1 MVLRLSSGSRQRL
14 DALLATTSE
23 ARVLKRLLVLQWI
36 DDGRPRPEI
45 VKLLGV
51 KLRTIRHWLRI
62 FRTQGLDGLVTLHW
76 RGDPGNLTAT
86 QIDQL
91 KAEIRT
97 GRFHCARQVSGYLKD
112 AFGVAY
118 SLSGVKQLLHRIGCS
133 FHQVSGFLFK
143 ADRDEQEV
151 HLNVFNEQTAEAK
164 AGSTRRYFVD
174 GWHPTYGM
182 HDAFS
187 CWLLRGQR
195 FEMGVGGGRQRLNVL
210 GALCPEDHEYLDIRI
225 PKGSL
230 NAQSVIALMDKIRT
244 RQPTTK
250 KFILYLDNA
259 KYQHA
264 KLVAEHVDKLR
275 QEGVVFVLKFLP
287 AYSPNLNLI
296 ERLWKFVRK
305 QALRCW
311 HDTFEAMQAAVAR
324 VLDNLSEYRNE
335 LSTLLTLKFH
345 LVPRR

>member
-1 MVLRLSSGSRQRL
+1 MASTK
-14 DALLATTSE
+14 D

-36 DDGRPRPEI
+36 DDGRARADI

-51 KLRTIRHWLRI
+51 KPRTLRHWLRL
-62 FRTQGLDGLVTLHW
+62 FRTQGLDGLVTLHLH
-76 RGDPGNLTAT
+76 GDPGNLTAT
-86 QIDQL
+86 QIDHL
-91 KAEIRT
+91 KEEIRS
-97 GRFHCARQVSGYLKD
+97 GRFHCARQVCGYLKD
-112 AFGVAY
+112 TFHAAY
-118 SLSGVKQLLHRIGCS
+118 SLSGAKQLLHRIGCS

-143 ADRDEQEV
+143 ADRDQQEAHV
-151 HLNVFNEQTAEAK
+151 HVFNEQTVEAQ
-164 AGSTRRYFVD
+164 AGGTRRYFVD

-187 CWLLRGQR
+187 CWLLQGQR
-195 FEMGVGGGRQRLNVL
+195 FEMGVGGGRHRLNVL
-210 GALCPEDHEYLDIRI
+210 GALCPEDHEYVDIRV

-230 NAQSVIALMDKIRT
+230 NALSVIALIDKIHT
-244 RQPTTK
+244 RHPTIK

-264 KLVAEHVDKLR
+264 KLVAAHVEKLR
-275 QEGVVFVLKFLP
+275 EQGVVFVLKFLP

-311 HDTFEAMQAAVAR
+311 HDTFEAMQAAVAQ
-324 VLDNLSEYRNE
+324 VLDNLSQYRNQ

>member
-1 MVLRLSSGSRQRL
+1 MVLRLSSGTRQRL
-14 DALLATTSE
+14 DALLASTRD
-23 ARVLKRLLVLQWI
+23 ARVLKRLLVLQYI
-36 DDGRPRPEI
+36 DDGRARAEI
-45 VKLLGV
+45 SKLLGV
-51 KLRTIRHWLRI
+51 KQRTIRHWLQL
-62 FRTQGLDGLVTLHW
+62 FRARGLNGLATLHFH
-76 RGDPGNLTAT
+76 GDPGNLTAT

-91 KAEIRT
+91 KEEIAT
-97 GRFHCARQVSGYLKD
+97 GRFHCARQVCGYLED
-112 AFGVAY
+112 TFGVAY
-118 SLSGVKQLLHRIGCS
+118 SLSGAKQLLQRIGCS

-143 ADRDEQEV
+143 ADRDKQEA
-151 HLNVFNEQTAEAK
+151 HLGVFHEQTAEAQ
-164 AGSTRRYFVD
+164 AGGTRRYFVD

-195 FEMGVGGGRQRLNVL
+195 FEMGVGGGRHRLNVL

-225 PKGSL
+225 PKDSL
-230 NAQSVIALMDKIRT
+230 NAQAVIALIDKIRT
-244 RQPTTK
+244 RQPHTK

-264 KLVAEHVDKLR
+264 KLVAEHVAKLR
-275 QEGVVFVLKFLP
+275 EQGVTFVLKFLP

-305 QALRCW
+305 EALRCW
-311 HDTFEAMQAAVAR
+311 HNTFEAMQTAIAQ
-324 VLDNLSEYRNE
+324 VLDNLSQYRNQ
-335 LSTLLTLKFH
+335 LATLLTLNFH

>member
-1 MVLRLSSGSRQRL
+1 MVLYLSAATRQRL
-14 DALLATTSE
+14 DALVASTKDV
-23 ARVLKRLLVLQWI
+23 RVLKRLLVLQWT
-36 DDGRPRPEI
+36 DDGRTRADI

-51 KLRTIRHWLRI
+51 KPRTIRQWLRL
-62 FRTQGLDGLVTLHW
+62 FRSCGLAGLVTLHYH
-76 RGDPGNLTAT
+76 GDPGNLTAT
-86 QIDQL
+86 QSDRL
-91 KAEIRT
+91 KAEIHT
-97 GRFHCARQVSGYLKD
+97 GRFHCARQVCSYIKEN
-112 AFGVAY
+112 FGLAY
-118 SLSGVKQLLHRIGCS
+118 SLSGAKQLLHRLGCS

-143 ADRDEQEV
+143 GDRDKQET
-151 HLNVFNEQTAEAK
+151 HLQIFNAQTAETQD
-164 AGSTRRYFVD
+164 GGTRRYFVD

-187 CWLLRGQR
+187 CWLFRGQR
-195 FEMGVGGGRQRLNVL
+195 FEMGVGGGRHRLNVL

-230 NAQSVIALMDKIRT
+230 NAQTVIALIDKIRT
-244 RQPTTK
+244 RHPTTK

-275 QEGVVFVLKFLP
+275 QQGVVFTLKFLP
-287 AYSPNLNLI
+287 PYSPNLNLI

-305 QALRCW
+305 EALRCW
-311 HDTFEAMQAAVAR
+311 HDTFEAMHAAVAQ
-324 VLDNLSEYRNE
+324 VLDNLSKYRQQ
-335 LSTLLTLKFH
+335 LRTLLTLTFH

>member
-1 MVLRLSSGSRQRL
+1 MVLRLSSGTRQRL
-14 DALLATTSE
+14 DALVASTSD
-23 ARVLKRLLVLQWI
+23 ARVLKRLLVLQWT
-36 DDGRPRPEI
+36 DDGRPRAEI

-51 KLRTIRHWLRI
+51 KQRTIRHWLRL
-62 FRTQGLDGLVTLHW
+62 FRTRGLDGLATLHLH
-76 RGDPGNLTAT
+76 GDPGNLTAT
-86 QIDQL
+86 QINHL
-91 KAEIRT
+91 KAEIGT
-97 GRFHCARQVSGYLKD
+97 GRFHCARQVCGYLTET
-112 AFGVAY
+112 FGVAY
-118 SLSGVKQLLHRIGCS
+118 SLSGAKQLLHRIGCS
-133 FHQVSGFLFK
+133 FHQASSFLFK
-143 ADRDEQEV
+143 ADRDKQEAHV
-151 HLNVFNEQTAEAK
+151 HVFNEQTAEAQ
-164 AGSTRRYFVD
+164 AGGTRRYFVD

-195 FEMGVGGGRQRLNVL
+195 FDMGVGGGRHRLNVL

-230 NAQSVIALMDKIRT
+230 NAQSVIALMDKIRS

-264 KLVAEHVDKLR
+264 KLVAEHVEKLR
-275 QEGVVFVLKFLP
+275 QEGVVFVLQFLP

-311 HDTFEAMQAAVAR
+311 HDTFEAMQAAVAQ
-324 VLDNLSEYRNE
+324 VLDNLSQYRNQ
-335 LSTLLTLKFH
+335 LSTLLTLNFH

>member
-1 MVLRLSSGSRQRL
+1 MVLYLSSSTRQRL
-14 DALLATTSE
+14 DALVASTTD
-23 ARVLKRLLVLQWI
+23 ARVLKRLLVLQWT
-36 DDGRPRPEI
+36 DDSRPRAEI

-51 KLRTIRHWLRI
+51 KQRTIRQWLRL
-62 FRTQGLDGLVTLHW
+62 FRTRGLDGLVTLHFH
-76 RGDPGNLTAT
+76 GDPGNLTPA
-86 QIDQL
+86 QIDHL
-91 KAEIRT
+91 KAEIYT
-97 GRFHCARQVSGYLKD
+97 GRFHCARHVCTYLKET
-112 AFGVAY
+112 FGVAY
-118 SLSGVKQLLHRIGCS
+118 SLSGAKELLHRIGCS

-143 ADRDEQEV
+143 GDPDKQAA
-151 HLNVFNEQTAEAK
+151 HLQVFNEQTAETQT
-164 AGSTRRYFVD
+164 GGTRRYFVD

-195 FEMGVGGGRQRLNVL
+195 FEMGVGGGRHRLNVL

-230 NAQSVIALMDKIRT
+230 NAQSVIALIDKIHARH
-244 RQPTTK
+244 PTTK

-264 KLVAEHVDKLR
+264 KLVAAHVEKLR
-275 QEGVVFVLKFLP
+275 QQGVVFVLKFLP

-311 HDTFEAMQAAVAR
+311 HDTFEAMQTAVTQ
-324 VLDNLSEYRNE
+324 VLDNLSQYRSE
-335 LSTLLTLKFH
+335 LSTLLTLKFR